1 MSRFEFDMDMLLKML
16 NEQNSLEVK
25 TLDADETPP
34 NKLEEKKEEI
44 PVKPKRC
51 QHDGCKVK
59 LMLADFACRCNSF
72 YCSQHR
78 FAEAHKCSFDY
89 RAVSKDILTKQMPTV
104 VGEKFQRI

>member
-1 MSRFEFDMDMLLKML
+1 MSHFEFDMDMLLKML
-16 NEQNSLEVK
+16 NEQNGQLVR
-25 TLDADETPP
+25 TLDADEKPA
-34 NKLEEKKEEI
+34 EEPIKKEEG

-59 LMLADFACRCNSF
+59 LMLADFACRCKSF

-78 FAEAHKCSFDY
+78 ASEVHKCSFDY

>member
-1 MSRFEFDMDMLLKML
+1 MSRFDFDMNMLLKML
-16 NEQNSLEVK
+16 NQQNGLQVR
-25 TLDADETPP
+25 TLDADEKPESDKAP
-34 NKLEEKKEEI
+34 KKEEL

-59 LMLADFACRCNSF
+59 LMLVDFACRCNSF

-89 RAVSKDILTKQMPTV
+89 KASGKDILEKQNPAV
-104 VGEKFQRI
+104 VAQKFERV

>member
-1 MSRFEFDMDMLLKML
+1 MLLKIL
-16 NEQNSLEVK
+16 NQQGGVTVR
-25 TLDADETPP
+25 TLDADEPP
-34 NKLEEKKEEI
+34 AKTDEKKKEA

-78 FAEAHKCSFDY
+78 ASELHNCSFDY
-89 RAVSKDILTKQMPTV
+89 KASGKELLTKQMPAV
-104 VGEKFQRI
+104 VAEKFERV